1 MGPKR
6 RISFLAFFLIWARYK
21 GWDVPQHHVRIC
33 VWLERFWW
41 HGRVGVLE
49 VFRGAAKSTIVAVF
63 QAWILYLDQSV
74 HILDQAA
81 DDKTAR
87 KLSRDTRH
95 VLNRHPLCRGMLGRA
110 DQAVESIN
118 VLGNPDARN
127 ASVSAHGVLS
137 NVTSSRAEI
146 VIFDDVEVPKNTR
159 SDAARAHLRERMDEA
174 THILVPGGKKLYIGT
189 PHAFDSIYD
198 EQAAA
203 GADVLKIPLFE
214 QHVRYEQGTD
224 AQKAFPYNFEC
235 NRAEL
240 HVFTG
245 KGRASRLLVDGV
257 DYKVDRRTVLF
268 QTPPGTVVDIYGP
281 STWPAR
287 FNREDVE
294 FRRTQSRTLN
304 AWDSQYQ
311 LEAKPVHQL
320 RLDPDRI
327 IPYNVEPVV
336 TFANGE
342 VRMMLGATRIVGASA
357 YWDCALGKVRGDD
370 SALSLVFTNDRGQLF
385 WHIARAMT
393 GAGDV
398 DAQCRQ
404 VRAIVLQY
412 QLLAVTVETNG
423 PGGFV
428 PAILRKHLA
437 GTHCA
442 VLEQFQTGQGEGAS
456 KDARILDALEAPL
469 SGRFLWAHIDALD
482 TIEHQMKNWQPG
494 IPGQRDDYLD
504 SGAGAVRQTPVRIGK
519 IVGKVDQ
526 VDRPGWR
533 PISGEYDIQ
542 IGG

>member
-203 GADVLKIPLFE
+203 GAENNLTLRVYGEKGMLEWQHAAPNYLRHAPQGAPVLIMRLQAIHP
-214 QHVRYEQGTD
+214 T
-224 AQKAFPYNFEC
+224 
-235 NRAEL
+235 AEFWP
-240 HVFTG
+240 VDMFVVSG
-245 KGRASRLLVDGV
+245 DKSGPMVGIRSNLL
-257 DYKVDRRTVLF
+257 
-268 QTPPGTVVDIYGP
+268 
-281 STWPAR
+281 
-287 FNREDVE
+287 
-294 FRRTQSRTLN
+294 
-304 AWDSQYQ
+304 
-311 LEAKPVHQL
+311 
-320 RLDPDRI
+320 
-327 IPYNVEPVV
+327 
-336 TFANGE
+336 NGLP
-342 VRMMLGATRIVGASA
+342 R
-357 YWDCALGKVRGDD
+357 
-370 SALSLVFTNDRGQLF
+370 
-385 WHIARAMT
+385 
-393 GAGDV
+393 
-398 DAQCRQ
+398 
-404 VRAIVLQY
+404 
-412 QLLAVTVETNG
+412 
-423 PGGFV
+423 
-428 PAILRKHLA
+428 
-437 GTHCA
+437 
-442 VLEQFQTGQGEGAS
+442 
-456 KDARILDALEAPL
+456 
-469 SGRFLWAHIDALD
+469 
-482 TIEHQMKNWQPG
+482 
-494 IPGQRDDYLD
+494 
-504 SGAGAVRQTPVRIGK
+504 
-519 IVGKVDQ
+519 
-526 VDRPGWR
+526 
-533 PISGEYDIQ
+533 
-542 IGG
+542 